1 MRNRLKLKPDT
12 IRTLS
17 TLSFVKNR
25 IQSARF
31 SKVKNYSGT
40 EMAARRYPAQE
51 RMERLAT
58 VRKINLKRKDT
69 AAVSKVKPSLLQH
82 FQIKLMVV

>member
-1 MRNRLKLKPDT
+1 
-12 IRTLS
+12 
-17 TLSFVKNR
+17 
-25 IQSARF
+25 
-31 SKVKNYSGT
+31 
-40 EMAARRYPAQE
+40 MAARRYPAQE
-51 RMERLAT
+51 RIEGLAT